1 MKAVRTLVV
10 AAVVLSLSVGS
21 ISASQVGLSVE
32 MSNPVLKALK
42 KQTTFLKVGLT
53 GFKMQSRAERAPVNI
68 SLVLDKSGSMK
79 GSPMEEAR
87 SGAIEAIRR
96 LGPNDIVSVITYDST
111 VHVLVPATKLTDKD
125 TVCRQI
131 SQIRAGGGTALFA
144 GVSKGAAEIRKFA
157 DRNYVNRVILLS
169 DGKANIGPSSPSEL
183 GNLGASFKKEN
194 MTVSTMGLGPGY
206 NEDLMLMLASRSG
219 GNHIFIEDTA
229 QLAGIFHEEFKTV
242 LSVVAQEV
250 SVAID
255 VSKAVRP
262 IRVLGRE
269 AEING
274 QQVITQLSQIYS
286 EQEQYVVLEVEV
298 PATSAGKAT
307 QVASVSVTYGN
318 MLTQAT
324 DRLAGTASVNFSD
337 NATEIAEKTNR
348 DVLEVSILLL
358 ANERNKMAT
367 AMFDT
372 GKIEEAKKCLEDNAS
387 FLSFYATQLDSE
399 DLKESSSFNARQA
412 LELKAAPN
420 TYRKRARSN
429 QFKVEQQRAY

>member
-183 GNLGASFKKEN
+183 GDLGASFKKEN

-219 GNHIFIEDTA
+219 GN
-229 QLAGIFHEEFKTV
+229 
-242 LSVVAQEV
+242 
-250 SVAID
+250 
-255 VSKAVRP
+255 
-262 IRVLGRE
+262 
-269 AEING
+269 
-274 QQVITQLSQIYS
+274 
-286 EQEQYVVLEVEV
+286 
-298 PATSAGKAT
+298 
-307 QVASVSVTYGN
+307 
-318 MLTQAT
+318 
-324 DRLAGTASVNFSD
+324 
-337 NATEIAEKTNR
+337 
-348 DVLEVSILLL
+348 
-358 ANERNKMAT
+358 
-367 AMFDT
+367 
-372 GKIEEAKKCLEDNAS
+372 
-387 FLSFYATQLDSE
+387 
-399 DLKESSSFNARQA
+399 
-412 LELKAAPN
+412 
-420 TYRKRARSN
+420 
-429 QFKVEQQRAY
+429 

>member
-1 MKAVRTLVV
+1 MRVIRTLVV
-10 AAVVLSLSVGS
+10 AAVVMSLSVGS
-21 ISASQVGLSVE
+21 AAASQVGLAVE
-32 MSNPVLKALK
+32 MSNPVLKAMK

-53 GFKMQSRAERAPVNI
+53 GFKMQPTATRAPVNI

-79 GSPMEEAR
+79 GSNMEEAR

-96 LGPNDIVSVITYDST
+96 LGPDDIVSVVTYDST
-111 VHVLVPATKLTDKD
+111 VQVLVPATKLTDKD
-125 TVCRQI
+125 MVCRRI

-157 DRNYVNRVILLS
+157 DSDYVNRVILLS
-169 DGKANIGPSSPSEL
+169 DGKANIGASSPSEL
-183 GNLGASFKKEN
+183 GSLGASFKKEN
-194 MTVSTMGLGPGY
+194 ISVSTMGLGPGY
-206 NEDLMLMLASRSG
+206 NEDLMIQLASRSG

-229 QLAGIFHEEFKTV
+229 QLAGIFHEEFQTV

-250 SVAID
+250 SVAIN
-255 VSKAVRP
+255 VSKDVRP

-298 PATSAGKAT
+298 PATSAGTAT

-318 MLTQAT
+318 MVTKAT
-324 DRLAGTASVNFSD
+324 DRLAGSASVNFSD
-337 NATEIAEKTNR
+337 DATEIAEKVNR

-367 AMFDT
+367 ALFDT
-372 GKIEEAKKCLEDNAS
+372 GKIEEAKQCLEENAS
-387 FLSFYATQLDSE
+387 FLSYYATQLKSE
-399 DLKESSSFNARQA
+399 ELKASSSFNFRQA
-412 LELKAAPN
+412 RELKETPN
-420 TYRKRARSN
+420 IYRKRARSN
-429 QFKVEQQRAY
+429 QFKLEQQRAY

>member
-1 MKAVRTLVV
+1 
-10 AAVVLSLSVGS
+10 
-21 ISASQVGLSVE
+21 
-32 MSNPVLKALK
+32 
-42 KQTTFLKVGLT
+42 
-53 GFKMQSRAERAPVNI
+53 
-68 SLVLDKSGSMK
+68 
-79 GSPMEEAR
+79 
-87 SGAIEAIRR
+87 
-96 LGPNDIVSVITYDST
+96 
-111 VHVLVPATKLTDKD
+111 
-125 TVCRQI
+125 
-131 SQIRAGGGTALFA
+131 
-144 GVSKGAAEIRKFA
+144 
-157 DRNYVNRVILLS
+157 
-169 DGKANIGPSSPSEL
+169 
-183 GNLGASFKKEN
+183 
-194 MTVSTMGLGPGY
+194 
-206 NEDLMLMLASRSG
+206 
-219 GNHIFIEDTA
+219 
-229 QLAGIFHEEFKTV
+229 EEFKTV